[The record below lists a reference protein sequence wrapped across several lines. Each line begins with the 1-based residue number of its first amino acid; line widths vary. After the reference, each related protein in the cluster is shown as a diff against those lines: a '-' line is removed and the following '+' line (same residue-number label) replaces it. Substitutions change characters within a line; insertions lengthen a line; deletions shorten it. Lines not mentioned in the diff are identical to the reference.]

1 MNASNTMT
9 ETKMGNELVPISK
22 NGKLKARAV
31 FTPHVD
37 IVEAPDA
44 LTLFADMPGVETED
58 LDIRVHESELAI
70 AGTVR
75 QRSEPTK
82 WLAKEYE
89 IGGFYRSFQ
98 ISDDIDATDISAELK
113 NGELRVHLPKVER
126 AKPIKIE
133 VKAG

>member
-1 MNASNTMT
+1 MKANHTIT

-22 NGKLKARAV
+22 NGKPKARGV

-37 IVEAPDA
+37 IVEAAHA
-44 LTLFADMPGVETED
+44 LTLYADMPGVETED
-58 LDIRVHESELAI
+58 LDIRVHENELAI
-70 AGTVR
+70 AGSVR
-75 QRSEPTK
+75 QRNEPTK

-89 IGGFYRSFQ
+89 IGSFYRSFQ
-98 ISDDIDATDISAELK
+98 ISDDIDATAISAELK
-113 NGELRVHLPKVER
+113 NGELRVHLPKIER